1 MNFVKHFGA
10 FASHGRALDSQAG
23 RDLQS
28 RPFVCSIKQANLN
41 PKDLPI
47 NTIGC
52 SKKNHQ

>member
-10 FASHGRALDSQAG
+10 VASHGRALDSQAG

-28 RPFVCSIKQANLN
+28 RPFICSIKQANLN